1 MEANL
6 PIPVPHDFLAGA
18 VERAS
23 SSSLRPYVERTS
35 SPFTSL
41 HPLALSSSQP
51 LPRILARTS
60 SSRLLSLQL
69 LSLPL
74 EVFAGFGPPYFL
86 PAGVGMPFSS
96 MLVLF
101 CPSLHRTTPFPSSL
115 VFLQLAVLSRS
126 YLSSIFVSLFI
137 FLSTSSM
144 SCSSYSCATLVRHLS
159 LRTG

>member
-6 PIPVPHDFLAGA
+6 PIPFPHGFLAGA

-23 SSSLRPYVERTS
+23 SSSLTPYVERTS

-41 HPLALSSSQP
+41 HPSALSSSQP

-69 LSLPL
+69 LSLLL

-96 MLVLF
+96 ILVLF
-101 CPSLHRTTPFPSSL
+101 RSSLHRTTPFPSSL
-115 VFLQLAVLSRS
+115 VFFQLAVLSFS
-126 YLSSIFVSLFI
+126 LSSILVSLFI
-137 FLSTSSM
+137 FLSTNSLPY
-144 SCSSYSCATLVRHLS
+144 SSYLCATLVRHLS